1 MNKILKV
8 GVVLIGVSAAVIGLV
23 GCASNNASKE
33 ENKNDQAWNQ
43 KVEAPEELPIAT
55 IKIKDYGTV
64 VAELYPDKAPNT
76 VNNFISLANS
86 GFYDGLTFHRIIK
99 GFMIQGGCPNGNGMG
114 GPGYSI
120 AGEFASNGFTNNLKH
135 EKGVLSMARTMQP
148 NSAGSQFFIMHAR
161 APHLDGEYAA
171 FGRVIEGL
179 DVVDKIA
186 SVRVNR
192 MDKPLDD
199 QRIKSMTVETFG
211 VEYPEVE
218 KM

>member
-86 GFYDGLTFHRIIK
+86 RIYDTRR
-99 GFMIQGGCPNGNGMG
+99 MSRRNWNR
-114 GPGYSI
+114 
-120 AGEFASNGFTNNLKH
+120 
-135 EKGVLSMARTMQP
+135 RTWIF
-148 NSAGSQFFIMHAR
+148 N
-161 APHLDGEYAA
+161 
-171 FGRVIEGL
+171 
-179 DVVDKIA
+179 
-186 SVRVNR
+186 
-192 MDKPLDD
+192 
-199 QRIKSMTVETFG
+199 
-211 VEYPEVE
+211 
-218 KM
+218 

>member
-1 MNKILKV
+1 M
-8 GVVLIGVSAAVIGLV
+8 
-23 GCASNNASKE
+23 
-33 ENKNDQAWNQ
+33 ENKN
-43 KVEAPEELPIAT
+43 PIVT
-55 IKIKDYGTV
+55 IEMENGDKM
-64 VAELYPDKAPNT
+64 VAELYPHIAPNT
-76 VNNFISLANS
+76 VKNFLSLVKE
-86 GFYDGLTFHRIIK
+86 GYYDGIIFHRVIK

-120 AGEFASNGFTNNLKH
+120 AGEFSSNGFTTNLKH

>member
-1 MNKILKV
+1 M
-8 GVVLIGVSAAVIGLV
+8 
-23 GCASNNASKE
+23 
-33 ENKNDQAWNQ
+33 ENKN
-43 KVEAPEELPIAT
+43 PIVT
-55 IKIKDYGTV
+55 IEMENGDKM
-64 VAELYPDKAPNT
+64 VAELYPHIAPNT
-76 VNNFISLANS
+76 VNNFISLVNS
-86 GFYDGLTFHRIIK
+86 GYYDGIIFHRVIK
-99 GFMIQGGCPNGNGMG
+99 GFMIQGGCPNGNGMC

-120 AGEFASNGFTNNLKH
+120 AGEFSSNGFTNNLKH